1 MNGSRKSEHNGQL
14 WASDVSAGPSYQYK
28 WKWLIPHWAWHH
40 TNWLTVWTIWMFFFL
55 STFLKESSHECA
67 FVLLCAMKIEKKKK
81 HWYGDADCGC
91 VTHNSWAGCTVEC
104 QELQP
109 LQNSHPLTIFLR
121 IKENRQFPSALNGC
135 FSGFMQPPLFIYF
148 YAVSDC
154 CVYRSKMSRADK
166 RFAVI
171 GAGSTDSIKSSVFV
185 GFWLKIKS
193 NLRKEKAYSCYLGR
207 DPEEESSFFG
217 GG

>member
-1 MNGSRKSEHNGQL
+1 MR
-14 WASDVSAGPSYQYK
+14 DP
-28 WKWLIPHWAWHH
+28 P
-40 TNWLTVWTIWMFFFL
+40 
-55 STFLKESSHECA
+55 
-67 FVLLCAMKIEKKKK
+67 
-81 HWYGDADCGC
+81 
-91 VTHNSWAGCTVEC
+91 NSWAGCTVEC
-104 QELQP
+104 QEMQP

-148 YAVSDC
+148 YAGSDC

-185 GFWLKIKS
+185 WFWLKIKS
-193 NLRKEKAYSCYLGR
+193 NLWKEKGYLCYLGR

-217 GG
+217 GGIKLPTIQVSSNYLSGNSQRWAERIRSATLELL